1 MKEKKPLFK
10 IRATKKTETCI
21 LEMDCGTLSKE
32 QIDSLIIKQNNVIT
46 MYDAKINKLTCHAD
60 KWDYMLA
67 TSSGLICGII
77 GATAFS
83 TNISFENIHLKGSE
97 KVSNSI
103 INRARKEMAKD
114 PNCDLSVLE
123 GDGALEQAVSY
134 FEKTKSVGD
143 IVKDSFG
150 GGNHHFYDFTHDN
163 SLNGLIASI
172 KSQFTGKVEGIDPT
186 TGLRKTIEIVGFNPD
201 LPPNRKLFKAIM
213 NWSFHIA
220 SDACGT
226 SSTIA
231 KHVARGERAS
241 SYGTGVPGP
250 ILSVLKKLGSSKWF
264 EENHSNPEFMKEL
277 EDLFFNK
284 KFDYRSEVGLA
295 SEVAKM
301 SIPILMN
308 QIFVSFYYFIR
319 RFATIII
326 NEKVNNLND
335 ALKAAKRSLPFGNR
349 TIHRLLTVSSSAM
362 LACNLSSAAI
372 KSGGTW
378 AGFFARINYV
388 GVANFTISWVTEGID
403 VIRLEHNKKKQI
415 NEINEYIKLLNAKTE
430 IMYKDVWVNIEKTDK
445 SLEEVSKCIEW
456 INMQSANRYI
466 ELKDDLD
473 DISNLLDKMDDNLKS
488 KMIEELEK
496 E

>member
-1 MKEKKPLFK
+1 MEEKKPLFK
-10 IRATKKTETCI
+10 IKTTNKTDTCI
-21 LEMDCGTLSKE
+21 IEMDCGNLSKE
-32 QIDSLIIKQNNVIT
+32 QIDSLIAEQNNIIT
-46 MYDAKINKLTCHAD
+46 MYDAKINKLTCKAD
-60 KWDYMLA
+60 KWDYMVA

-83 TNISFENIHLKGSE
+83 TNISFENIHLEGSD

-150 GGNHHFYDFTHDN
+150 GKNHHFYDFTHDN

-172 KSQFTGKVEGIDPT
+172 KSQFTGIVEGIDPN
-186 TGLRKTIEIVGFNPD
+186 TGLRQKVEIVDFNPN

-231 KHVARGERAS
+231 KHAARGEVS
-241 SYGTGVPGP
+241 NTYGTGVPGP
-250 ILSVLKKLGSSKWF
+250 ILSVLKKLGSSEWF
-264 EENHSNPEFMKEL
+264 KENFSNPEFMKEL
-277 EDLFFNK
+277 EDLFFDK

-295 SEVAKM
+295 SEFAKM

-326 NEKVNNLND
+326 NEKVNNLKD
-335 ALKAAKRSLPFGNR
+335 ALKAAKRSLPFKNR
-349 TIHRLLTVSSSAM
+349 TIHRLLTVSNSAM
-362 LACNLSSAAI
+362 LACNLGGAAI
-372 KSGGTW
+372 KSGGSW
-378 AGFFARINYV
+378 AGFFTRINYV
-388 GVANFTISWVTEGID
+388 GVANFTISWMTEGID

-445 SLEEVSKCIEW
+445 SFEEVSKCIEW
-456 INMQSANRYI
+456 INMQSTNRYI

-473 DISNLLDKMDDNLKS
+473 EISNLLDKMDDNLKS